1 MEQEIWKDIPGY
13 EGHYQASTLGRIR
26 STGKLIDGKRTKGK
40 VLKPLVNT
48 NNGYLYVSIGNKR
61 ASVHRLVAITFI
73 PNPENKPCVGHKDT
87 NRTNAHVDNLEWVTY
102 SENNYNPITLA
113 KNSETNRKRMS
124 NTSVRKRI
132 SESVKARYRQD
143 SEYATL
149 VSEKT
154 KLAMSRLEVKAKLS
168 RRVEMLLN
176 GEVVACF
183 DSIKEASKA
192 TKHCTA
198 AIAKWCNGF
207 SKKKNPYE
215 WRFA

>member
-13 EGHYQASTLGRIR
+13 EGLYQVSTFGRVR
-26 STGKLIDGKRTKGK
+26 GTGKTVSGRTS
-40 VLKPLVNT
+40 KPKILSPCVNKD
-48 NNGYLYVSIGNKR
+48 NGYLYVRLIGGLKT
-61 ASVHRLVAITFI
+61 VHRLVAITFI

-87 NRTNAHVDNLEWVTY
+87 NRTNAHVENLEWVTY

-124 NTSVRKRI
+124 NASARKRI

-149 VSEKT
+149 VREKT
-154 KLAMSRLEVKAKLS
+154 RLAMSRPEVRAKLS

-207 SKKKNPYE
+207 NKKKNPYE
-215 WRFA
+215 WRFV